1 MNFNILTNEEIFNGG
16 NLLMLVGP
24 PGSGKSTLAKQI
36 RTEQMNFEIVCPDD
50 IRKEL
55 TGNATN
61 QDHNTEVFTKVYSR
75 ISTYLNEGYNVI
87 YDATNCRS
95 AYRHKIIDVS
105 RKANCKKI
113 ICICMTTPIGDCLEW
128 NRDRDNDR
136 VVPEK
141 VIENMYF
148 SLRKHPPM
156 IFEGFD
162 AIVKA

>member
-1 MNFNILTNEEIFNGG
+1 
-16 NLLMLVGP
+16 MLVGP
-24 PGSGKSTLAKQI
+24 PGSGKSTLAEQI

-55 TGNATN
+55 TGDASD
-61 QDHNTEVFTKVYSR
+61 QDHNTEVFTKVYGR
-75 ISTYLNEGYNVI
+75 ISMCLNEGSNVI

-95 AYRHKIIDVS
+95 TYRYKIIDVA
-105 RKANCKKI
+105 RKAGCKKI
-113 ICICMTTPIGDCLEW
+113 ICICMTAPIGECLEW
-128 NRDRDNDR
+128 NRNRDR

-148 SLRKHPPM
+148 ALRKHPPT

-162 AIVKA
+162 AVIKA

>member
-1 MNFNILTNEEIFNGG
+1 MNFDILSKEEIFNGG

-36 RTEQMNFEIVCPDD
+36 QSDHMNFEIVCPDN
-50 IRKEL
+50 IREEL
-55 TGNATN
+55 TGDATN
-61 QDHNTEVFTKVYSR
+61 QDHNVEVFAKVYSR
-75 ISTYLNEGYNVI
+75 ISTYLGESYNVI

-95 AYRHKIIDVS
+95 VYRHKVIDVA

-113 ICICMTTPIGDCLEW
+113 ICICMATPIGDCLEW
-128 NRDRDNDR
+128 NRDRNQ

-148 SLRKHPPM
+148 ALRKHPPM